1 VKLIDQSIRYPVS
14 VVVGVLLAVLFGLIG
29 FVRLPVQMIP
39 TIDRPEISVET
50 LYPGAGPIEV
60 EEEVTRRQEELLNT
74 VENLREM
81 TSVSEEGR
89 SRITLQYDWGTNKD
103 VARIDV
109 SEKLA
114 AVRGLPDDIEEPI
127 VRAVNSDQQSPI
139 GWIVLL
145 SDDDPLN
152 VVRPL
157 AEDVVKA
164 QLERVPGV
172 GQVWFFGGEER
183 EVHVNIDFGAMA
195 ARGISLSRVGA
206 ALRQENRNIKAGGFD
221 EGKRRFNVRT
231 EGRFNQIEEVQ
242 QTIVSMD
249 VVGPIRV
256 RDIADVRYG
265 YAEPRFV
272 VRQNGYPALIFGVL
286 RKTGSNTLEVMKG
299 VHEVVGR
306 LNDRYREDGL
316 EIRIV
321 YDASTYID
329 DAIDLVTTNLLLGA
343 CLATAVLL
351 LFLRSRSALVVL
363 GLAIPI
369 SIITTFFFLYVF
381 GRSLNIISL
390 AGLTFATGMVLDNAI
405 VVFENIFR
413 QRELG
418 KGMVRAAFDGTVEVW
433 GAILASTLTTLAVL
447 VPIIFV
453 EGEAGQIFRD
463 IAMAI
468 AVAIALSLLVSI
480 TVIPMLAAR
489 LLRTPP
495 RTEGTASAD
504 FGSRLVGLVTNS
516 LRWLLASPL
525 RKGVLIGGIMTAA
538 ITAGWALLPERDYLP
553 EGNRAL
559 VFVTVRTPPG
569 YNLKQNERIIRLLEE
584 RILVQPE
591 VHRMFAVV
599 RRDFPVMGV
608 VPIRSHRDKKSLRA
622 FMEKLETLTEDVPG
636 PRDIYIR
643 QLPLIR
649 RRGMAAGSVEVL
661 IRGDDLDAIRIVS
674 EDLERRVTEIDG
686 VKFVNPSF
694 ELGKPELVVDVD
706 RVRATELGLTVAEV
720 GALVETLVQG
730 VDVGTFDD
738 GGREIDLVLK
748 SPAETVHNV
757 DDLSRAALHT
767 PSGQVVHLSDL
778 ARIRARVGPTKIE
791 HHDRDRSIKLS
802 VGLDPDIPLGEAIER
817 IKAVSEPLH
826 ATLPLGAGIE
836 MTGSASEFNETLRS
850 FQGAFLLAL
859 LITYLLLASLF
870 ESFTI
875 PIVIL
880 VSVPFAT
887 SGGIVALRL
896 LNELDATVKL
906 DTITMLGFV
915 ILIGVVVN
923 NAILLVHQTLNRLRE
938 GATPE
943 QALLDG
949 VAGRVRP
956 IFMTMTTTVFGM
968 SPLILSGGAGS
979 ELYRGLGATLVGG
992 LVLSTVFTLILVP
1005 AVLSIFLRAPAE
1017 APAPSPVPA
1026 GRS

>member
-1 VKLIDQSIRYPVS
+1 MKLIDQSIRYPVS
-14 VVVGVLLAVLFGLIG
+14 VIVGILLAALFGLIG
-29 FVRLPVQMIP
+29 FSRLPVQMIP

-50 LYPGAGPIEV
+50 LYPGAAPPEV

-89 SRITLQYDWGTNKD
+89 SRITLKYDWGVNKD

-127 VRAVNSDQQSPI
+127 VRAVNSDEQSPI

-145 SDDDPLN
+145 SSDEELN
-152 VVRPL
+152 AVRAL
-157 AEDVVKA
+157 GEDVVKA

-183 EVHVNIDFGAMA
+183 EVHVNLDFGAMA
-195 ARGISLSRVGA
+195 ARGISLTDVQF

-221 EGKRRFNVRT
+221 EGKRRFSVRT
-231 EGRFNQIEEVQ
+231 EGRFNMIEEVEL
-242 QTIVSMD
+242 TIVRLGEL
-249 VVGPIRV
+249 GPIRV
-256 RDIADVRYG
+256 HDIAEVGYG
-265 YAEPRFV
+265 YAEPRFI
-272 VRQNGYPALIFGVL
+272 VRQNGHPALIFGVL
-286 RKTGSNTLEVMKG
+286 RKTGSNTLDVMQG
-299 VHEVVGR
+299 VHRVVAR
-306 LNDRYREDGL
+306 MNSRFADRGI

-321 YDASTYID
+321 YDASTYIN

-351 LFLRSRSALVVL
+351 LFLRSRSAVLVL
-363 GLAIPI
+363 AMAIPI
-369 SIITTFFFLYVF
+369 SIFTTFLFLYAF

-390 AGLTFATGMVLDNAI
+390 AGLTFASGMVLDNAI
-405 VVFENIFR
+405 VVLENIFR
-413 QRELG
+413 QREAG
-418 KGMVRAAFDGTVEVW
+418 KGLVRAAFDGTVEVW

-463 IAMAI
+463 IALAI
-468 AVAIALSLLVSI
+468 AVAIALSLLASI

-489 LLRTPP
+489 LLKSTP
-495 RTEGTASAD
+495 RTEGTRSAD
-504 FGSRLVGLVTNS
+504 LGARVVGLITGW
-516 LRWLLASPL
+516 LRWILESPM
-525 RKGVLIGGIMTAA
+525 RKGATIGGIVTAA
-538 ITAGWALLPERDYLP
+538 VVVGWALLPPLDYLP

-559 VFVTVRTPPG
+559 IFVTVRTPPG
-569 YNLKQNERIIRLLEE
+569 YNLQQNERIIRLLEE

-599 RRDFPVMGV
+599 RREMPILGV
-608 VPIRSHRDKKSLRA
+608 VPTLEHRDKKSLRA
-622 FMEKLETLTEDVPG
+622 FMEKLRELTRDVPG
-636 PRDIYIR
+636 PRDIYLM

-649 RRGMAAGSVEVL
+649 RRGMSAGNLEVL
-661 IRGDDLDAIRIVS
+661 IRGDDLDELRLVS
-674 EDLERRVTEIDG
+674 ESLEATVKEMEG
-686 VKFVNPSF
+686 VRFVNPSF
-694 ELGKPELVVDVD
+694 ELGKPEFVIDVD
-706 RVRATELGLTVAEV
+706 RVRASELGMTVTEI
-720 GALVETLVQG
+720 GAIVETLIRG
-730 VDVGTFDD
+730 IDVGTFDD

-748 SPAETVHNV
+748 TPEGTVRNV
-757 DDLSRAALHT
+757 ADLSRATLYT
-767 PSGQVVHLSDL
+767 PSDQVVQLSDL
-778 ARIRARVGPTKIE
+778 AAIRARAGPTKIE
-791 HHDRDRSIKLS
+791 HHDRDRAIKVSIG
-802 VGLDPDIPLGEAIER
+802 VDPDVPLGEAVER
-817 IKAVSEPLH
+817 IEPVIVPLR
-826 ATLPLGAGIE
+826 AGLPLGADIE
-836 MTGSASEFNETLRS
+836 LTGQASDLEKTWRS
-850 FQGAFLLAL
+850 FRGAFVLAL
-859 LITYLLLASLF
+859 LITYLLLAALF

-887 SGGIVALRL
+887 SGGIVALRI
-896 LNELDATVKL
+896 LNEFDPSVKL

-938 GATPE
+938 GAEATD
-943 QALLDG
+943 ALLDA
-949 VAGRVRP
+949 VASRIRP

-968 SPLILSGGAGS
+968 SPLVLAGGSGS

-992 LVLSTVFTLILVP
+992 LVLSTVFTLVLVP
-1005 AVLSIFLRAPAE
+1005 AVLSIFLGIRVRADASTALPA
-1017 APAPSPVPA
+1017 
-1026 GRS
+1026 R